1 MWRFLSKITR
11 KNIIREKTERSETG
25 LYFYLVF
32 PMAVAFLATF
42 ITARI
47 VSFFVPSLGIFLGDI
62 RIHHFVWGI
71 FVLAIS
77 GYLALIFNGPR
88 AKYLISLLHGF
99 GLGLAFDEF
108 AFWLKLT
115 DDDPARWNYD
125 GFIIVMALFLLLI
138 SAKRGVKMLKIL
150 WPFRGF

>member
-1 MWRFLSKITR
+1 MRNSIHDR
-11 KNIIREKTERSETG
+11 VINEKPG

-42 ITARI
+42 ITARVI
-47 VSFFVPSLGIFLGDI
+47 SFFVPSLGVFLGDI

-71 FVLAIS
+71 FVLSIS
-77 GYLALIFNGPR
+77 GYLALVFTGSK

-108 AFWLKLT
+108 AFWLRLA
-115 DDDPARWNYD
+115 DDDPARWSYD
-125 GFIIVMALFLLLI
+125 GFLIIMGLFFLII
-138 SAKRGVKMLKIL
+138 SARRGVKMLKVL
-150 WPFRGF
+150 WPF